1 MTTYDTSSE
10 AINALVSKGYDH
22 NFNLKDEV
30 LYCRSNNT
38 SLHPDEFQ
46 IDKVY
51 RFEGE
56 TNPDDQ
62 VVVYAISSPSMNI
75 KGVLVNAYGVYAESV
90 SAKLVEKLKIIR

>member
-30 LYCRSNNT
+30 LYCHTKDT
-38 SLHPDEFQ
+38 SLQPDEFQ
-46 IDKVY
+46 IDEVH

-56 TNPDDQ
+56 TNPDDE
-62 VVVYAISSPSMNI
+62 VVVYAISSNIANI
-75 KGVLVNAYGVYAESV
+75 KGVLVNAFGVYAETI
-90 SAKLVEKLKIIR
+90 SAQLVEKLKIIR